1 MKTRLPGSAL
11 AALTF
16 ITLLWLLALLGQTFD
31 LPLYRLGI
39 YPQTLAGLRGIL
51 FAPLIHGSWGHLL
64 SNSFALLVLLTAL
77 LYGYPNSARPAL
89 LLIWLGSGLGVW
101 LLARPSYHIGASGLT
116 HGIMFY
122 IFTSGILRQDRP
134 SIALALIV
142 FLMYGGM
149 VWTIFPQQPDI
160 SYESHFFGAGCGV
173 LAALLF
179 ARREPRPP
187 EKHYDW
193 EDEDTDEPEDGD
205 TAADEDADHPDA
217 PDNSGHQLHHASLEN
232 RAADR

>member
-1 MKTRLPGSAL
+1 MNKPFYSSAL
-11 AALTF
+11 RALAF
-16 ITLLWLLALLGQTFD
+16 IALLWLLALLDQSFD
-31 LPLYRLGI
+31 LQIYRLGI
-39 YPQTLAGLRGIL
+39 YPQTLSGLRGIL

-64 SNSFALLVLLTAL
+64 SNSFALLVLLTVL
-77 LYGYPNSARPAL
+77 LYGYPHSARPAL

-101 LLARPSYHIGASGLT
+101 LLARESYHFGASGLT

-122 IFTSGILRQDRP
+122 IFTSGILRHDRP

-142 FLMYGGM
+142 FLLYGGM
-149 VWTIFPQQPDI
+149 IWTIFPQQPDI

-179 ARREPRPP
+179 AQRDPHPP

-193 EDEDTDEPEDGD
+193 EDEAVNEEN
-205 TAADEDADHPDA
+205 AEWADEEADADNPDA
-217 PDNSGHQLHHASLEN
+217 PDNTVH
-232 RAADR
+232 